1 MNAQPALVRDLL
13 DRIADSETVFL
24 TARGESLDGDRFVAR
39 TEELARR
46 IVRAGVPEGARV
58 CSWLEPSVDL
68 AVFPFA
74 CALAGVVAV
83 IVNPRLLDA
92 QVRHVVDD
100 CDAHAVLT
108 SPTKLLAT
116 RDRSVAFGDRRLWMI
131 DSDGK
136 PGIEELPRDIEATPL
151 RGRDDAD
158 APAIFLYTSGSTGKP
173 KAIVQTERSLCDGA
187 RIVAGYLG
195 LTHRDKV
202 AAVLPLSFDYGLN
215 QLTAAM
221 FARSQ
226 VGLLSYLT
234 AADLLRHLVRGGF
247 TGLAGV
253 PEIWVDVAAH
263 LATGRFDAGE
273 LRALRYVTNSGGRL
287 PDATIAVLLDRLP
300 WVSVFSMYGLTEA
313 FRSSF
318 VPPAELREGR
328 RGGGRAMPGVEL
340 FVVDPQSRRVL
351 APGAVGEL
359 VHCGACV
366 GLGYHQ
372 RPESTARHFGPHPLL
387 GESGGRA
394 VYSGDLASMDEG
406 GNVTLH
412 GRIDAQIKVGGYRV
426 SPDEVIEVVRRVT
439 GVHTAA
445 AVGVP
450 RSSDG
455 LTELV
460 VAIVPTDAKG
470 DLAAL
475 RAQVLARVTGEL
487 PRWMVPARIEF
498 YSALPQS
505 PNQKIDLAALRELL
519 TVRDG

>member
-1 MNAQPALVRDLL
+1 MSAPPVSLRGLL
-13 DRIADSETVFL
+13 DRIAAAETVFL
-24 TARGESLDGDRFVAR
+24 TARGESVDGDRFVAR

-46 IVRAGVPEGARV
+46 IVRAGVPAGARV

-83 IVNPRLLDA
+83 LVNPRLLDA

-116 RDRSVAFGDRRLWMI
+116 RDRSVAFGARRLWTI
-131 DSDGK
+131 DADGK
-136 PGIEELPRDIEATPL
+136 PGIEELPRDIESTPL
-151 RGRDDAD
+151 RVREDVD
-158 APAIFLYTSGSTGKP
+158 APAMFLYTSGSTGKP

-195 LTHRDKV
+195 LTHRDKI

-234 AADLLRHLVRGGF
+234 AADLLRHLARGGF

-263 LATGRFDAGE
+263 LTTGRVDARE

-287 PDATIAVLLDRLP
+287 PDATIVALLESLP

-328 RGGGRAMPGVEL
+328 RGVGRAMPGVEL
-340 FVVDPQSRRVL
+340 LVVDPQSRRVL

-372 RPESTARHFGPHPLL
+372 RPESTARHFGVHPIH
-387 GESGGRA
+387 GERGGRA
-394 VYSGDLASMDEG
+394 VYSGDLASMDEA

-426 SPDEVIEVVRRVT
+426 SPDEVIEVVRRVN

-450 RSSDG
+450 RASDG

-460 VAIVPTDAKG
+460 VAVVPAEPRG
-470 DLAAL
+470 DLSVL
-475 RAQVLARVTGEL
+475 RAHVIAATTREL
-487 PRWMVPARIEF
+487 PRWMVPARVEF
-498 YSALPQS
+498 FTALPES
-505 PNQKIDLAALRELL
+505 ANRKIDLAALRELL
-519 TVRDG
+519 TVPDD